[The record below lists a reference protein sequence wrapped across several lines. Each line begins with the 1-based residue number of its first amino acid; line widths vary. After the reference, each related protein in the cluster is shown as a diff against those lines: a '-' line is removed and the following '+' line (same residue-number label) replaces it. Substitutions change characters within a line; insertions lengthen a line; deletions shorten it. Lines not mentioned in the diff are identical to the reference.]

1 MVFRKM
7 PERSA
12 LNNIFFSHVGGVMGR
27 VALER
32 FLGFFGIK

>member
-7 PERSA
+7 PESSA
-12 LNNIFFSHVGGVMGR
+12 LNNTFFSHVGGVLGR

-32 FLGFFGIK
+32 FLDFLGIK